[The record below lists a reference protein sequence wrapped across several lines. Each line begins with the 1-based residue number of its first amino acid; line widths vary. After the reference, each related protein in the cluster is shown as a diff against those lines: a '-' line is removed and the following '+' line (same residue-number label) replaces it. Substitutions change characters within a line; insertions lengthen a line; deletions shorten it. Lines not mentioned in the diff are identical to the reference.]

1 MVKVYVN
8 WNERDILTEDEYN
21 EMKQNKA
28 RNMFEDEDEFKDWLN
43 CYYSASE
50 IFEMTAEERLEI
62 QKRWDEYCVD
72 ETQDNLDYYWDEIDL
87 DVD

>member
-8 WNERDILTEDEYN
+8 WNERDILTEDEFN

-43 CYYSASE
+43 TDYSASE
-50 IFEMTAEERLEI
+50 IFEMTAEERIEV
-62 QKRWDEYCVD
+62 QERWDEYCAD
-72 ETQDNLDYYWDEIDL
+72 EVHDNLDYEWDEIDL

>member
-8 WNERDILTEDEYN
+8 WNERDILTEDEFN

-43 CYYSASE
+43 SDYSASE
-50 IFEMTAEERLEI
+50 IFEMTAEERIEV
-62 QKRWDEYCVD
+62 QKRWDDYCIN
-72 ETQDNLDYYWDEIDL
+72 ETQDNLDYEWDEIDL

>member
-8 WNERDILTEDEYN
+8 WNERDILTEDEFN

-43 CYYSASE
+43 SDYSASE
-50 IFEMTAEERLEI
+50 IFEMTTEERIEV
-62 QKRWDEYCVD
+62 QKRWDEYCMS

>member
-8 WNERDILTEDEYN
+8 WRDRNILTEDEFK
-21 EMKQNKA
+21 EMKQNTA
-28 RNMFEDEDEFKDWLN
+28 RSLFENEDEFKDWLN
-43 CYYSASE
+43 CDYSASE

-62 QKRWDEYCVD
+62 QKRWDEYCVN
-72 ETQDNLDYYWDEIDL
+72 ETQDNLDYIWDEIDL

>member
-8 WNERDILTEDEYN
+8 WNKREVLTEDEYK
-21 EMKQNKA
+21 ELREQKT
-28 RNMFEDEDEFKDWLN
+28 RNLFDDEDEFKDWLN
-43 CYYSASE
+43 SDYSASE

-62 QKRWDEYCVD
+62 QKRWDDYCIN
-72 ETQDNLDYYWDEIDL
+72 EIQDNLDYEWDEIDL

>member
-1 MVKVYVN
+1 MIKVYVN
-8 WNERDILTEDEYN
+8 WQERDILTEDEYK
-21 EMKQNKA
+21 ELKQNKA
-28 RNMFEDEDEFKDWLN
+28 RNLFEDEDEFKDWLN
-43 CYYSASE
+43 TDYSASE

-72 ETQDNLDYYWDEIDL
+72 ETQDTLNYYWDEIEL

>member
-8 WNERDILTEDEYN
+8 WNERDILTEDEFN

-43 CYYSASE
+43 TDYSASE
-50 IFEMTAEERLEI
+50 IFEMTAEERIEV
-62 QKRWDEYCVD
+62 QKRWDEYCMS